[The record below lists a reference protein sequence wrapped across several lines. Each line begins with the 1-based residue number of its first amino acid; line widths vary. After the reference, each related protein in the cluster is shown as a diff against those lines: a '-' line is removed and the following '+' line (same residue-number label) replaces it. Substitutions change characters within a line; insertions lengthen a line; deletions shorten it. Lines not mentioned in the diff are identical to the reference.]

1 MSKTKLQIKNR
12 MGEVLF
18 EHERENN
25 TIKLTLEEAV
35 KQKADLSGADLS
47 GADLSGAD
55 LSGADLS
62 GADLSGA
69 DLSGANL
76 LRADLSGADLSGANL
91 LRADLS
97 GANLLRANLLR
108 AIIKD
113 ILIVGNI
120 GSRRSYTIIY
130 DTDEGI
136 MIKCGCFFGNIEE
149 FIAKVSKTHGD
160 NEHAR
165 NYLAM
170 LDFAKVRFGMKY
182 KKNSSAFFER
192 LKFWK
197 N

>member
-1 MSKTKLQIKNR
+1 MNKTKLQITSIFGK
-12 MGEVLF
+12 VLF

-35 KQKADLSGADLS
+35 KQKAGLWEANLSGANLSGADLS
-47 GADLSGAD
+47 GADLSEAD
-55 LSGADLS
+55 LSEANLSGADLWR
-62 GADLSGA
+62 ANLW
-69 DLSGANL
+69 GANL
-76 LRADLSGADLSGANL
+76 SEANL
-91 LRADLS
+91 W
-97 GANLLRANLLR
+97 G

-113 ILIVGNI
+113 FLVVGNI
-120 GSRRSYTIIY
+120 VSRADYTMIF
-130 DTDEGI
+130 DTDKGI

-170 LDFAKVRFGMKY
+170 LDFAKVRFGMKN

>member
-25 TIKLTLEEAV
+25 AIKLTLEEAV
-35 KQKADLSGADLS
+35 KQKADLRGANLWK
-47 GADLSGAD
+47 AD

-76 LRADLSGADLSGANL
+76 SGANLWKADLSGADLSGADL
-91 LRADLS
+91 SGADLS
-97 GANLLRANLLR
+97 GAV
-108 AIIKD
+108 IKD

-136 MIKCGCFFGNIEE
+136 MIQCGCFFGDEKE
-149 FIAKVSKTHGD
+149 FVAKVAETHG
-160 NEHAR
+160 NNNHAR
-165 NYLAM
+165 DYLAM
-170 LDFAKVRFGMKY
+170 LDFAKVKFGIASEKQSNLN
-182 KKNSSAFFER
+182 KVW
-192 LKFWK
+192 KFWK